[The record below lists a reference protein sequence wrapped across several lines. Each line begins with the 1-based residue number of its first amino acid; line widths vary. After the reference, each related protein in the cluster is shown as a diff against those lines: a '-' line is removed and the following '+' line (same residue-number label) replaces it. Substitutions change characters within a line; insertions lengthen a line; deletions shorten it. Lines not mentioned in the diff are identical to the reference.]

1 MAHAKHVGTYAGASG
16 KLDPITSQEYGSQ
29 DFFGVIDELRI
40 WRTVR
45 TEEQIR
51 EVGLHS
57 VCLSMH
63 VALALS
69 GTDYRHPTCRHADW
83 FGDLWARL
91 SLLATGN
98 DVARDSDWSLCYI
111 SR

>member
-1 MAHAKHVGTYAGASG
+1 MAHAGASG

-51 EVGLHS
+51 EVGVPSDCTLEN
-57 VCLSMH
+57 

-69 GTDYRHPTCRHADW
+69 GTKSPHPTCRHADW
-83 FGDLWARL
+83 SWDLWARS
-91 SLLATGN
+91 SLLGN
-98 DVARDSDWSLCYI
+98 NRE
-111 SR
+111 

>member
-1 MAHAKHVGTYAGASG
+1 MLCGRAGASG

-51 EVGLHS
+51 EV
-57 VCLSMH
+57 
-63 VALALS
+63 
-69 GTDYRHPTCRHADW
+69 
-83 FGDLWARL
+83 
-91 SLLATGN
+91 
-98 DVARDSDWSLCYI
+98 SLCQFA
-111 SR
+111 SL